1 MDDALPF
8 PPSFWI
14 EIALLSAAGL
24 ALWLAVISLKRAQS
38 RHRYRAWQ
46 GRPVAMSNRPTAR
59 DRAHNAQNE
68 AAIIGSDRM
77 DLDRRV

>member
-14 EIALLSAAGL
+14 EIVLLSAAGL
-24 ALWLAVISLKRAQS
+24 ALWLAVISLKRSQS

-46 GRPVAMSNRPTAR
+46 GRPVAISNRPTAR
-59 DRAHNAQNE
+59 GRAQNE
-68 AAIIGSDRM
+68 AAVIGSDRM
-77 DLDRRV
+77 DLDRRA